1 MYMVYGKRKTEK
13 RFKPFDMNNNRFV
26 INLIHAT
33 VFDDS
38 QLEELK
44 KEVEYMNTHN
54 PDYIFEIRK
63 K

>member
-1 MYMVYGKRKTEK
+1 MYVVYGKLKTEK

-26 INLIHAT
+26 VNLIHAT
-33 VFDDS
+33 VFDES
-38 QLEELK
+38 QLEALK
-44 KEVEYMNTHN
+44 REVEYMNEHN